1 MSADIRKIGIV
12 GTGEMGRPLVDRLLG
27 AGFEVAAYARRPEMR
42 DELSKAGVECVETL
56 TDLAIGRDAVL
67 VYVYSDEQ
75 VRELVLD
82 GGLADAMAP
91 GSTLIVSTT
100 GSPRTAEAIDAR
112 VRSRGVGV
120 VDAPGSGG
128 PAQVADGTL
137 TIFAGGQKEDVD
149 RCGPVFAAYATSV
162 VHFGPV
168 GAGQKVKL
176 INNLLF
182 GAHVQ
187 LALEAARLSGEFG
200 IDPVQLA
207 TTLHSCSGASY
218 SLDLI
223 AAMGSAEALVAGAG
237 RFIYKD
243 VLVASAVAAELGASL
258 GTIAAVTEPLLET
271 TRQG

>member
-1 MSADIRKIGIV
+1 MSGEIRRIGIV
-12 GTGEMGRPLVDRLLG
+12 GTGEMGRPLVDRLLA
-27 AGFEVAAYARRPEMR
+27 AGFAVAAYVRRPEMR
-42 DELSKAGVECVETL
+42 DELTRAGVECVDTL
-56 TDLAIGRDAVL
+56 ADLAAGRDAVV
-67 VYVYSDEQ
+67 VYVYSDDQ

-82 GGLADAMAP
+82 GGLADAMEP
-91 GSTLIVSTT
+91 GSVLVIKTT
-100 GSPRTAEAIDAR
+100 GSPRTVEAVDAR

-137 TIFAGGQKEDVD
+137 TIFVGGQKEDVD
-149 RCGPVFAAYATSV
+149 RCRPVFAAYATSI

-176 INNLLF
+176 LNNLLF

-237 RFIYKD
+237 RFIHKD

-271 TRQG
+271 TRQS

>member
-1 MSADIRKIGIV
+1 MSEAIRRIGIV
-12 GTGEMGRPLVDRLLG
+12 GTGEMGRPLVDRLLV
-27 AGFEVAAYARRPEMR
+27 AGFEVAAYVRRPEMR
-42 DELSKAGVECVETL
+42 EELTSAGVECVDEL
-56 TDLAIGRDAVL
+56 RDLPTGRDAVL

-82 GGLADAMAP
+82 AGLADAMEP
-91 GSTLIVSTT
+91 GSVLIVQTT
-100 GSPRTAEAIDAR
+100 GSPRTVEAIDAR
-112 VRSRGVGV
+112 VQSRGVAV

-128 PAQVADGTL
+128 PAQVATGTL
-137 TIFAGGQKEDVD
+137 TIFVGGDQEHVE
-149 RCGPVFAAYATSV
+149 RCQPIFAAYTNSV

-168 GAGQKVKL
+168 GSGQKVKL

-187 LALEAARLSGEFG
+187 LALEAARLCGEFG

-243 VLVASAVAAELGASL
+243 VLVASAVADEMGASL
-258 GTIAAVTEPLLET
+258 GAIATVTAPLLEA
-271 TRQG
+271 TRPS